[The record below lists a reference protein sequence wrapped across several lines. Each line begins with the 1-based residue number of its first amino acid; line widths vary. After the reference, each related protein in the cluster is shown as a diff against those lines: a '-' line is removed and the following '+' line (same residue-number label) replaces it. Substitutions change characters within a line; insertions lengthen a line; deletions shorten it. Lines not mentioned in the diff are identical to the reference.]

1 MKKISIY
8 HNPKCSKSRQT
19 LDIIIKKGIKPEII
33 LYLDKTFSP
42 NELKDIIAKLNINP
56 RDLLRKGESEYKE
69 NNLKNLHLEDDDLI
83 RAMINHPKLIERPI
97 VISGNKAIIGRPPEK
112 VLELISDFQIPN
124 KTCT

>member
-19 LDIIIKKGIKPEII
+19 LDIITKKGIKPKII
-33 LYLDKTFSP
+33 LYLDKTFSS

-83 RAMINHPKLIERPI
+83 NAMIKHPKLIERPI

-112 VLELISDFQIPN
+112 VLELISDFQI
-124 KTCT
+124 T

>member
-19 LDIIIKKGIKPEII
+19 LDIITKKGIKPEII

-42 NELKDIIAKLNINP
+42 NELNDIIAKLNINP

-69 NNLKNLHLEDDDLI
+69 NNLKNLHLKDDDLI
-83 RAMINHPKLIERPI
+83 RAMIKHPKLIERPI

-112 VLELISDFQIPN
+112 VLELISDF
-124 KTCT
+124 

>member
-33 LYLDKTFSP
+33 LYLDKTFSS

-83 RAMINHPKLIERPI
+83 GAMIKHPKLIERPI

-112 VLELISDFQIPN
+112 VLELISDFQI
-124 KTCT
+124 T